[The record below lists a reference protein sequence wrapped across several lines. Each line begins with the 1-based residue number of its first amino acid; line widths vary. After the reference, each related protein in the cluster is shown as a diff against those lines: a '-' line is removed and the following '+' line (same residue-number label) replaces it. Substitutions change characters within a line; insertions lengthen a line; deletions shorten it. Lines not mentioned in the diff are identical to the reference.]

1 MTIVLGRRHSQL
13 RVLTSYLAL
22 LLAMAIVTPALG
34 EELPGADLASI
45 QAWLSAHNPELRVRA
60 LDAQAADA
68 RIQPAG
74 ALPDPML
81 SVEFRDIDIDR
92 PRVSPSQV
100 GNTLYQVRQ
109 RFPLWGKRE
118 LAREVARQE
127 ASASLLM
134 RDATALELQADASVA
149 YVRYWHAGA
158 SVAVVERMIKL
169 LEDLQRLAET
179 RYSAGLA
186 PQQDA
191 IKAQVETTAMRRD
204 LIERRAMGREA
215 AATLNTLLAR
225 EPDAPLATP
234 IAAPALP
241 LTASLQQILTAIP
254 AQHPMVQAQAHMVVA
269 NDRMAEM
276 VRRERYPDIN
286 AGLGLMQSGN
296 RLASWELMFE
306 VDVPLQQT
314 ARRNRERAALLVRD
328 SALERQSAIVTELRG
343 RVGEAWARWQSALDQ
358 RRLIESPLLPQAE
371 ANFHSALAS
380 YQVGAVDFGTL
391 LEALRQWLGA
401 RLDQV
406 DAERDELSAAAQ
418 VRAIHGALQ

>member
-1 MTIVLGRRHSQL
+1 VKIDLCLRRGWRPLQRL
-13 RVLTSYLAL
+13 CAAL
-22 LLAMAIVTPALG
+22 LPAMILSSSVRAQ
-34 EELPGADLASI
+34 ELPGADLASI
-45 QAWLSAHNPELRVRA
+45 EAWISAHNPELRIRA
-60 LDAQAADA
+60 IDAQAADA

-74 ALPDPML
+74 ALPDPMM

-92 PRVSPSQV
+92 PRVLPAQV

-109 RFPLWGKRE
+109 RFPLWGKRD
-118 LAREVARQE
+118 LAREVAREE

-134 RDATALELQADASVA
+134 RDATALELQADASAA

-158 SVAVVERMIKL
+158 SVQVVERMITL

-179 RYSAGLA
+179 RYGAGLA

-191 IKAQVETTAMRRD
+191 IKAQVESTVMRRD

-215 AATLNTLLAR
+215 AAMLNTLLAR
-225 EPDAPLATP
+225 EPDAPLAP
-234 IAAPALP
+234 PLGVPALP
-241 LTASLQQILTAIP
+241 VTARLQDILDAIP
-254 AQHPMVQAQAHMVVA
+254 GQHPMVQAQSHMVVA

-286 AGLGLMQSGN
+286 VGLGLMQSGN
-296 RLASWELMFE
+296 RLASWELMVE
-306 VDVPLQQT
+306 VEIPFQQT
-314 ARRNRERAALLVRD
+314 ARRHRERAALLVRD
-328 SALERQSAIVTELRG
+328 SALARQDAIEIELRG
-343 RVGEAWARWQSALDQ
+343 RVGAAWARWQSALDQ

-371 ANFHSALAS
+371 ASFRSALAS

-406 DAERDELSAAAQ
+406 DAQRDELTAAAQ
-418 VRAIHGALQ
+418 VRAIQGEIQ